1 MSGCC
6 EHDNCATDATPSVD
20 PIWRRTL
27 WIALFVNA
35 GMFAAELVAGLVAS
49 SSALQADALDFFAD
63 AANYAI
69 SLGVAG
75 MGLAVRSRTAFFK
88 GLTLLLL
95 GAWVN
100 ADPRDTEAEIRLLIE
115 TARAYPDVV
124 RAVLVGN
131 ETLLRR
137 EVTAAQL
144 ARLIERVRD
153 NVPQPV
159 SYADVWEFWLRH
171 PEIAPA
177 VDFLTVHLLP
187 YWEDEPKGIDSA
199 LDEAARVHDEFVQR
213 FAPKDILIGE
223 TGWPSQGRQRETA
236 VPSPLNQARFIRGF
250 VQQAEAQGWRYN
262 LIEAFDQPWK
272 RRSEGT
278 VGGYWGGL

>member
-95 GAWVN
+95 GAWVIVS
-100 ADPRDTEAEIRLLIE
+100 AGW
-115 TARAYPDVV
+115 RAATGG
-124 RAVLVGN
+124 AVP
-131 ETLLRR
+131 E
-137 EVTAAQL
+137 
-144 ARLIERVRD
+144 
-153 NVPQPV
+153 
-159 SYADVWEFWLRH
+159 ADVMGIVGF
-171 PEIAPA
+171 IALLANAGVALMLFRFRRGDADMRSVWICSRNDAIGNVA
-177 VDFLTVHLLP
+177 VMLA
-187 YWEDEPKGIDSA
+187 A
-199 LDEAARVHDEFVQR
+199 LGVFGTATLWPDIVVAAIMATLSITGGWSIVRQALAEMRATQR
-213 FAPKDILIGE
+213 GAGV
-223 TGWPSQGRQRETA
+223 A
-236 VPSPLNQARFIRGF
+236 
-250 VQQAEAQGWRYN
+250 AE
-262 LIEAFDQPWK
+262 
-272 RRSEGT
+272 
-278 VGGYWGGL
+278 

>member
-95 GAWVN
+95 GAWVIVSAGWRAATGGAVPEGEVMGIVGFVALVAN
-100 ADPRDTEAEIRLLIE
+100 AGVAVLLFHFRRGDADMRSVWICSRNDAIGNV
-115 TARAYPDVV
+115 TVMLAALSVLGTGTLWPDVIV
-124 RAVLVGN
+124 AAIMATLSITGGWTIMRQALAEMRAA
-131 ETLLRR
+131 RQ
-137 EVTAAQL
+137 TA
-144 ARLIERVRD
+144 
-153 NVPQPV
+153 
-159 SYADVWEFWLRH
+159 
-171 PEIAPA
+171 
-177 VDFLTVHLLP
+177 
-187 YWEDEPKGIDSA
+187 SA
-199 LDEAARVHDEFVQR
+199 LA
-213 FAPKDILIGE
+213 
-223 TGWPSQGRQRETA
+223 
-236 VPSPLNQARFIRGF
+236 
-250 VQQAEAQGWRYN
+250 
-262 LIEAFDQPWK
+262 
-272 RRSEGT
+272 
-278 VGGYWGGL
+278 